1 MLDQTTLNMTLDL
14 AVSAHPRR
22 LRACPT
28 AADRRRETYLTIDPA
43 LQKDP
48 AAPRA
53 NGRAYGEMT
62 AICFA
67 WGRLAACAGLVAP
80 LLACALMQRMHSR
93 VVSLI
98 LASCLV
104 SVAAPKRPIAE
115 TDLYAFRWIAAPQI
129 SPDSARIVYTLVTV
143 NTKHDNYETQ
153 LWIVPAS
160 GSGAARQLTSGPH
173 DSTPRWSPDG
183 RTLAFLRAPEQKEK
197 DAKPQPAQIYLLSMD
212 GGEARPLTDIPKGAS
227 GLAWAPGGHSI
238 AFLST
243 TLPKDLD
250 KKLDKKKDDKDEA
263 ESDVRVIVKAA
274 YRMNGEGYYE
284 PGRPTHIWTVPVPAT
299 LTSAQKATPVTTG
312 DFSES
317 DLAWSRDGAR
327 IYFTSNRVREP
338 YYEPPHDEIY
348 AVKPAGGDVAKVA
361 AIDGSIHA
369 ISLSPDGSHIAFVG
383 SINSGG
389 GLPQRSYS
397 QPDLFIAST
406 EPGGTRRN
414 LTAAY
419 DYDISGGVG
428 GDQAPPRGSGPSPP
442 YWSADGRGVF
452 VDSAAEGRANLQR
465 IDAETGKVEALTSGD
480 QNVYSYSA
488 TPDGSKAAVLIS
500 TPTNIG
506 DLYLLDAASGRLDRL
521 THINDDLFATL
532 NLAEPETIWYQSF
545 DGRRIQA
552 WVQRPPDFNPAKKY
566 PLILDIHGGPHAAY
580 GYTFDH
586 EFQWMAAKGYIV
598 LYPNPRGSTSY
609 GQEFGNIIQY
619 AYPGDDFKDL
629 MAGVDEL
636 IARGWVDPAK
646 LGVTG
651 GSGGGVLTN
660 WTVGHTTRFKAAV
673 SQRSI
678 ADWRDFWYTADFTLF
693 TPFWFRGAPW
703 EQEADFKE
711 RSPITYVDKI
721 ATPLMLIEGEAD
733 FRTPPGAGGEQMF
746 RALKYQHKT
755 AVMVRFPGESHELS
769 RSGKPVHRVE
779 RLQHIVAWFDKYL
792 EGQDIHTYDI
802 N

>member
-1 MLDQTTLNMTLDL
+1 M
-14 AVSAHPRR
+14 HKGIR
-22 LRACPT
+22 
-28 AADRRRETYLTIDPA
+28 
-43 LQKDP
+43 
-48 AAPRA
+48 
-53 NGRAYGEMT
+53 
-62 AICFA
+62 
-67 WGRLAACAGLVAP
+67 
-80 LLACALMQRMHSR
+80 LLAC
-93 VVSLI
+93 LI
-98 LASCLV
+98 LIPCLAG
-104 SVAAPKRPIAE
+104 AAKRPIAE
-115 TDLYAFRWIAAPQI
+115 TDLYAFRWIASPQI
-129 SPDSARIVYTLVTV
+129 SPDGAKIVYTLVTV
-143 NTKHDNYETQ
+143 NAKHDNYETS
-153 LWIVPAS
+153 LWIIPAS
-160 GSGAARQLTSGPH
+160 GGAARPLTSGTH
-173 DSTPRWSPDG
+173 DSSARWSPDG
-183 RTLAFLRAPEQKEK
+183 RTLAFLRAPEQKDK
-197 DAKPQPAQIYLLSMD
+197 DGKPQPAQIYLLSMD
-212 GGEARPLTDIPKGAS
+212 GGEARPLTDLSKGAT
-227 GLAWAPGGHSI
+227 GLAWAPNGESI

-243 TLPKDLD
+243 TLPKDFE
-250 KKLDKKKDDKDEA
+250 KKKDGKEED

-284 PGRPTHIWTVPVPAT
+284 PDRPSHIWTVAVLALLPGP
-299 LTSAQKATPVTTG
+299 QKAKQITTG
-312 DFSES
+312 AFNES
-317 DLAWSRDGAR
+317 DIVWSRAGSHDASK

-348 AVKPAGGDVAKVA
+348 AVGAAGGDIAKVA
-361 AIDGSIHA
+361 GIDGSIHA

-383 SINSGG
+383 SLNRGD

-397 QPDLFIAST
+397 QPDLFLTST
-406 EPGGTRRN
+406 EPGAAPRN

-419 DYDISGGVG
+419 DFDIGGGIG
-428 GDQAPPRGSGPSPP
+428 GDQAPPRGAGPSKP
-442 YWSADGRGVF
+442 YWSADGHSIF
-452 VDSAAEGRANLQR
+452 VDSAEEGRANLKR
-465 IDAETGKVEALTSGD
+465 IDAETGKVEPLTRGD
-480 QNVYSYSA
+480 QNVFSYSA
-488 TPDGSKAAVLIS
+488 TPDGSKAAVLVS

-506 DLYLLDAASGRLDRL
+506 DLFLLDSASGHLDRL
-521 THINDDLFATL
+521 TRINDELFAKLSLT
-532 NLAEPETIWYQSF
+532 EPETIWYKSF

-552 WVQRPPDFNPAKKY
+552 WVQRPPDFAPGKKY
-566 PLILDIHGGPHAAY
+566 PLILDIHGGPHSAY

-586 EFQWMAAKGYIV
+586 EFQWMAAKGYVV

-609 GQEFGNIIQY
+609 GQEFGNLIQY

-636 IARGWVDPAK
+636 VARGWVDPGK

-660 WTVGHTTRFKAAV
+660 WTIGHTTRFKAAV

-678 ADWRDFWYTADFTLF
+678 ADWRDFWYTTDFTLF

-721 ATPLMLIEGEAD
+721 ATPLMLIEGESD

-746 RALKYQHKT
+746 RALKYLKKPV
-755 AVMVRFPGESHELS
+755 VMVRFPGETHELS

-792 EGQDIHTYDI
+792 EGRDIHTYDI

>member
-1 MLDQTTLNMTLDL
+1 MQHMRAKIPL
-14 AVSAHPRR
+14 SACLLLIP
-22 LRACPT
+22 AFS
-28 AADRRRETYLTIDPA
+28 AA
-43 LQKDP
+43 
-48 AAPRA
+48 
-53 NGRAYGEMT
+53 
-62 AICFA
+62 
-67 WGRLAACAGLVAP
+67 
-80 LLACALMQRMHSR
+80 
-93 VVSLI
+93 
-98 LASCLV
+98 
-104 SVAAPKRPIAE
+104 KRPITA

-129 SPDSARIVYTLVTV
+129 SPDGAKIVYTRVIV
-143 NTKHDNYETQ
+143 NAKHDGYETS
-153 LWIVPAS
+153 LWIVAANGSAAS
-160 GSGAARQLTSGPH
+160 GGARPLTAGTH
-173 DSTPRWSPDG
+173 DTSPRWSPDG
-183 RTLAFLRAPEQKEK
+183 RTLAFLRAPDQKDK
-197 DAKPQPAQIYLLSMD
+197 DGKPQPAQIYLLSLD
-212 GGEARPLTDIPKGAS
+212 GGEARPLNEMPKGAG
-227 GLAWAPGGHSI
+227 GLAWAPNGQSI

-243 TLPKDLD
+243 TRAKDFD
-250 KKLDKKKDDKDEA
+250 NKKDSKDDAKDEP

-274 YRMNGEGYYE
+274 YRNNGEGYEE
-284 PGRPTHIWTVPVPAT
+284 PDRPAHIWTVPVPAT
-299 LTSAQKATPVTTG
+299 LAAAQKAVQITTG
-312 DFSES
+312 EFSES
-317 DLAWSRDGAR
+317 EIVWSRDGSK

-348 AVKPAGGDVAKVA
+348 AVNAAGGGLAKIA
-361 AIDGSIHA
+361 AIDGPIHA
-369 ISLSPDGSHIAFVG
+369 ISLSPDGGRIAFVG
-383 SINSGG
+383 SINHAAGV
-389 GLPQRSYS
+389 PQRSYS

-406 EPGGTRRN
+406 EPGAPPRN
-414 LTAAY
+414 LTAEY
-419 DYDISGGVG
+419 DFDIGGGVG
-428 GDQAPPRGSGPSPP
+428 GDQAPPRGSTPSKP
-442 YWSADGRGVF
+442 YWSADGHSIF
-452 VDSAAEGRANLQR
+452 VDSAEEGRANLKR
-465 IDAETGKVEALTSGD
+465 IDAGTGKVSPLTTGD
-480 QNVYSYSA
+480 RDLFSYSA

-506 DLYLLDAASGRLDRL
+506 DLYLLDVPSGRLDRL
-521 THINDDLFATL
+521 THINDDLFSVL
-532 NLAEPETIWYQSF
+532 DLSEPEMIWYKSF
-545 DGRRIQA
+545 DGRRVQA
-552 WVQRPPDFNPAKKY
+552 WVQRPPDFKPGTKY

-660 WTVGHTTRFKAAV
+660 WTIGHTTRFKAAV

-703 EQEADFKE
+703 EQEADFKA

-721 ATPLMLIEGEAD
+721 TTPLMLIEGESD

-746 RALKYQHKT
+746 RALKYLKKPV
-755 AVMVRFPGESHELS
+755 VMVRFPGESHELS

-779 RLQHIVAWFDKYL
+779 RLEHIVAWFDKYL

-802 N
+802 D